1 MSFSFY
7 WHDYETWGADP
18 RRDRAAQFAGQRTDA
33 DLNPIGEPLVIHAKP
48 ADDMLPRPEACLVTG
63 ITPQYALE
71 HGMPEAEFFRQ
82 IHSELIRPGTCTSGY
97 NSIRFDDEFTRFG
110 FYRNF
115 IDVYAREWQ
124 GGNSR
129 WDIIDVLRLAHAL
142 RPEGIEWPENEDGT
156 ASFRLDR
163 LSVANG
169 LAHADAHD
177 ALGDVRVTIEMAR
190 LLKARHPRLYD
201 YCFTHRGKQAAGELL
216 NLRERREVLHVSSMY
231 PAVLGCIAPV
241 IPIGMQPGNRNGVI
255 VFDLRTDPHI
265 LMDLDA
271 EELHYRLFTPS
282 AELADGI
289 ARVQMKT
296 VHLNKCPVLA
306 PMNTLTSGA
315 ADRWMIDIGQVR
327 QHAQTLLGFG
337 DLQAKLDAVHAID
350 ARREFSEDPDQTL
363 YGGFFSDRDREEI
376 AHIRKQTPEELADC
390 HPAFDDA
397 KLHELL
403 FRYRARNWLET
414 LNTEERQR
422 WEAYRRWRLTDPAG
436 GASIVSADYFA
447 EIDRLLAGLGKD
459 DKRRGILGD
468 LRDWGERLTGC

>member
-33 DLNPIGEPLVIHAKP
+33 DLNPIGEPLVVYAKP
-48 ADDMLPRPEACLVTG
+48 ANDLLPRPEACLVTG
-63 ITPQYALE
+63 ITPQYASE
-71 HGMPEAEFFRQ
+71 HGVPEAEFFRR
-82 IHSELIRPGTCTSGY
+82 IHSELIRPGTCASGY

-156 ASFRLDR
+156 TSFRLDR

-169 LAHADAHD
+169 LAHGDAHD

-190 LLKARHPRLYD
+190 LLKRRQPRLYD

-216 NLRERREVLHVSSMY
+216 NLRERRAVLHVSSMY

-241 IPIGMQPGNRNGVI
+241 APIGMQPGNRNGVI
-255 VFDLRTDPHI
+255 VFDLRTDPRI

-271 EELHYRLFTPS
+271 EEIHYRLFTPS
-282 AELADGI
+282 AELADGV
-289 ARVQMKT
+289 ARIQMKT
-296 VHLNKCPVLA
+296 VHLNKCPVLT
-306 PMNTLTSGA
+306 PMNTLTPA
-315 ADRWMIDIGQVR
+315 TADRWMIDIEQVR
-327 QHAQTLLGFG
+327 RHAQTLRGFG
-337 DLQAKLDAVHAID
+337 ELQQKLDAVYAID
-350 ARREFSEDPDQTL
+350 TGRSFSDDPDQTL
-363 YGGFFSDRDREEI
+363 YGGFFSHHDREEI
-376 AHIRKQTPEELADC
+376 EHIHKLSPDQLADC

-403 FRYRARNWLET
+403 FRYRARNWPES
-414 LNTEERQR
+414 LNAEESRR
-422 WEAYRRWRLTDPAG
+422 WDEYRRWRLTDPAA
-436 GASIVSADYFA
+436 GASIVGEDYLA
-447 EIDRLLAGLGKD
+447 EIDRYLAGDGLDEKRRALLRDLRAWGETLLA
-459 DKRRGILGD
+459 
-468 LRDWGERLTGC
+468 

>member
-18 RRDRAAQFAGQRTDA
+18 RRDRAVQFAGQRTDA
-33 DLNPIGEPLVIHAKP
+33 DLNPIGKPLVVYARP
-48 ADDMLPRPEACLVTG
+48 ANDLLPQPRACLVTG

-71 HGMPEAEFFRQ
+71 HGVPEAEFFRR

-156 ASFRLDR
+156 PSFRLER

-190 LLKARHPRLYD
+190 LLKRCQPRLYD

-216 NLRERREVLHVSSMY
+216 NLRERRAVLHVSSMY

-241 IPIGMQPGNRNGVI
+241 APIGMQAGNRNGVI
-255 VFDLRTDPHI
+255 VFDLRTDPHV

-271 EELHYRLFTPS
+271 EEIHYRLFTPS
-282 AELADGI
+282 AELADGV
-289 ARVQMKT
+289 ARIQMKT
-296 VHLNKCPVLA
+296 VHLNKCPVLT
-306 PMNTLTSGA
+306 PMNTLTPA
-315 ADRWMIDIGQVR
+315 TADRWMIDIEQVQR
-327 QHAQTLLGFG
+327 HARTLRGFG
-337 DLQAKLDAVHAID
+337 DLQAKLDAVYAID
-350 ARREFSEDPDQTL
+350 TGRSFSDDPDHTL
-363 YGGFFSDRDREEI
+363 YGGFFSQHDREEI
-376 AHIRKQTPEELADC
+376 EHVHKLSPNQLAEC

-403 FRYRARNWLET
+403 FRYRARNWPET
-414 LNTEERQR
+414 LNAEESQR
-422 WEAYRRWRLTDPAG
+422 WEEYRRWRLTDPAG
-436 GASIVSADYFA
+436 GASIVSEDYFA
-447 EIDRLLAGLGKD
+447 EIARYLADTGLDPKHRALLRDLSAWGETLLA
-459 DKRRGILGD
+459 
-468 LRDWGERLTGC
+468 